1 MKMWELRR
9 SDETGSEQVQNRS
22 GGSNRRLI
30 VNVKMGESCRKVTGR
45 CRGGCVALS
54 VFEVGR
60 SEQ

>member
-9 SDETGSEQVQNRS
+9 SDGIGPEQCKNRS

-30 VNVKMGESCRKVTGR
+30 VNVKMGENCRKVTGG
-45 CRGGCVALS
+45 CRGGCVELS